1 MSSLLGSA
9 GSSSV
14 PFVND
19 FMSVGRN
26 LWWRVVYD
34 NISTD
39 GGEGAVRVKANS
51 ISNEISAVLE
61 TLDLVDHAFVGELGI

>member
-19 FMSVGRN
+19 FMGVRRN
-26 LWWRVVYD
+26 LWWCVVYD

-61 TLDLVDHAFVGELGI
+61 TLDLVNHALIGKFGV